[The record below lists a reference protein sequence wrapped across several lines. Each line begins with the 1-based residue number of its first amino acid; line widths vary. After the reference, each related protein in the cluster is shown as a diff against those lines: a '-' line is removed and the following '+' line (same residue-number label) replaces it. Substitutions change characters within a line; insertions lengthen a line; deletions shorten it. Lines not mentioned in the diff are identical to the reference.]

1 MATTDVSV
9 DGEMHAARRVRLVV
23 VTGLSGSGK
32 SVALRTLEDLGFYCI
47 DNLPVGLLQGLGQ
60 HMLEAGTQRYPRVA
74 VGIDARTGS
83 GDASLL
89 PRAFSQMAEI
99 GLPPFL
105 AFLDATDEVLL
116 KRFSETRRRHPL
128 GCDGVS
134 LSDAIA
140 HERQVLKP
148 LRQIA
153 DVEIDTSGLNV
164 YQLRRRV
171 LEALGLSA
179 SGVSLLFES
188 FAFKRGVPD
197 EADFLFDA
205 RALPNPHWD
214 PRLRPFSGRDL
225 AVREYFQE
233 RPEVTE
239 FIDDVERFLRRWLPR
254 FDPAERS
261 YLTVAVGC
269 TGGRHRSVYIA
280 EELQARFRA
289 LGGEVLCFHREL
301 A

>member
-1 MATTDVSV
+1 MQASHEQNPDAADSPRRIRLAVVS
-9 DGEMHAARRVRLVV
+9 GI
-23 VTGLSGSGK
+23 SGSGK

-47 DNLPVGLLQGLGQ
+47 DNLPVDLLQGLGR
-60 HMLEAGTQRYPRVA
+60 HILASGEQRYPRVA
-74 VGIDARTGS
+74 VGIDARAGS
-83 GDASLL
+83 GDASAL
-89 PRAFSQMAEI
+89 PRAFSELAEI

-105 AFLDATDEVLL
+105 AFLDARDEVLL

-140 HERQVLKP
+140 RERLVLKP

-153 DVEIDTSGLNV
+153 DAEIDTSELNV
-164 YQLRRRV
+164 YQLRRRM

-179 SGVSLLFES
+179 SGLSLLFES

-205 RALPNPHWD
+205 RALPNPHWE
-214 PRLRPFSGRDL
+214 PRLRPLSGRDL
-225 AVREYFQE
+225 AVREYFQT
-233 RPEVTE
+233 RTEVGE

-254 FDPAERS
+254 FDPSERS
-261 YLTVAVGC
+261 YLTVAIGC

-280 EELQARFRA
+280 EELQTRFRA

-301 A
+301 S